1 MELPSG
7 PTRTSAP
14 CVQCSM
20 ASGSACPPPPVS
32 PACETRVC
40 VSSRAGTLTELSL
53 FLRVSLCVSLSLCVR
68 LLAATATHGRFSW
81 AHSDHRTLATMH
93 VSDTTPFSLPR
104 CCSLCLCL
112 CLSLSTTPTSTPA
125 TTTLGTSP
133 PRRLSTCSSLS
144 LTLLPS
150 PLSSVSPSAAPSHVA
165 TFLPTAP
172 TASAASAVPRI
183 ETVPGSMQST
193 PLGASTNIVNG

>member
-1 MELPSG
+1 MHAHTWLTRTPHVCPLSG
-7 PTRTSAP
+7 PSCYQRWVFCGKVGHGIQSVLPRVCSARRRGAVCFLPP
-14 CVQCSM
+14 CV
-20 ASGSACPPPPVS
+20 PPPPVS

-104 CCSLCLCL
+104 CCSLCLSLCL
-112 CLSLSTTPTSTPA
+112 C
-125 TTTLGTSP
+125 
-133 PRRLSTCSSLS
+133 RRLRLRLQQKPACRWVH
-144 LTLLPS
+144 P
-150 PLSSVSPSAAPSHVA
+150 PLAVSPSAPASH
-165 TFLPTAP
+165 
-172 TASAASAVPRI
+172 
-183 ETVPGSMQST
+183 
-193 PLGASTNIVNG
+193 